1 MPTSSIFK
9 VQNLREKKTYR
20 PNATAFKFRNVSS
33 AIKSLDQ
40 KLSTNKSS
48 IELKTNNQ
56 VTNIKNLQQLATA
69 MRKTRGGKKVSIKI
83 PENLRD
89 EISNYIYGDSFIAD
103 VELGFGKHFE
113 TKYQGLETR
122 IGQAM
127 AAVMADRLSALT
139 QQLKGL
145 TDKLASNAS
154 TGFLDLVV
162 LGIITIGVLHAT
174 NASGGDIDDQWEA
187 YQDMSDQGK
196 KHTQNFKDGMNALMS
211 DWKKDEEK
219 DEEDKDD
226 TSSGSIVEPGWP
238 YVDGEQGNTL
248 HQEIMNLLYKF
259 SSDMRAFEL
268 LLTNKYVHQI

>member
-1 MPTSSIFK
+1 MPTYSIYK
-9 VQNLREKKTYR
+9 AQNFREKKTSL

-40 KLSTNKSS
+40 KLSTSKSS

-56 VTNIKNLQQLATA
+56 VIIIKNLQQLAIA
-69 MRKTRGGKKVSIKI
+69 IRRTRGDTKVSLKI
-83 PENLRD
+83 PKNIRD

-103 VELGFGKHFE
+103 VELGFGNHFE
-113 TKYQGLETR
+113 TKYQGIETR
-122 IGQAM
+122 IAQSM

-139 QQLKGL
+139 QQLKEH
-145 TDKLASNAS
+145 TDRLASNAS
-154 TGFLDLVV
+154 TGFLDLVF
-162 LGIITIGVLHAT
+162 LGVITISILYAT
-174 NASGGDIDDQWEA
+174 NEAAGDTDDQWEA
-187 YQDMSDQGK
+187 YQGMSDQGK

-219 DEEDKDD
+219 DEDDKDD

-248 HQEIMNLLYKF
+248 HLEIMNLLYKF
-259 SSDMRAFEL
+259 SSDIRAFEL
-268 LLTNKYVHQI
+268 LLTNKYVHQV